1 MSISEYLKNI
11 SKVEQRL
18 KDLLAEV
25 ISDMRSNMVFLA
37 PLLSGIVVGL
47 SAMITFILNKLSG
60 IFLEIQQTGGADN
73 LGFGNLSTI
82 TGLFNIFDMIPPYF
96 MQVAI
101 GIYIVQII
109 FILTTVLV
117 TIDSGED
124 KLKKTHDIG
133 KNLMRGIGIY
143 FIVTLFAVLVLSI
156 LAAVALAGIST

>member
-1 MSISEYLKNI
+1 
-11 SKVEQRL
+11 
-18 KDLLAEV
+18 
-25 ISDMRSNMVFLA
+25 
-37 PLLSGIVVGL
+37 
-47 SAMITFILNKLSG
+47 
-60 IFLEIQQTGGADN
+60 
-73 LGFGNLSTI
+73 
-82 TGLFNIFDMIPPYF
+82 LFNIFDMIPPYF